1 MSGQVNV
8 RNTYY
13 VMDTPL
19 VLQLIGMKPLPLEID
34 GSKIEHIL
42 AHDGMSLDVLK
53 SLPAAISNPL
63 MVLDSYA
70 NRKVV
75 VVELHD
81 LNDATII
88 VPIDVDQRRG
98 HTIVNILNNAYGKNP
113 REKNPDGSWTQKKG
127 TDFSWFVRENIEKGR
142 VLYIDIEKSTQWT
155 RSDRGDSPNGGN
167 SLNALSNFII
177 SEDFQKVKT
186 RSDLE
191 RFTKEKEEEKN
202 MSTYLD
208 RDTFFKDK
216 EDGVNLITNDS
227 WFKFD
232 EKWLHD
238 WVEEQGRWESFE
250 HFEVTYTDD
259 DVYSAKFDAEEAG
272 LTIKETLTEEGTR
285 KYGDTEIQGWVENVM
300 YQEMSRI
307 GEEKGAV
314 ITDTTA
320 DVYHQEIS
328 DSLTVAEESLEDNA
342 AKELRGIADD
352 LHTSMKNVEE
362 AEQTCGADQETWD
375 GYATR
380 HENIVRRIE
389 AAGDARSEGKSEEE
403 CSDALIDAQESLRE
417 GTAYM
422 EERCAAILRREKE
435 YQEELAGLR
444 ARIEELEREREVRA
458 QLPEELARCL
468 AASTEFLA
476 AVEDLRREAKA
487 QPRIIASEMYSTSRR
502 AVKDAY
508 YSVKL
513 APTKVKNYLRQRAQ
527 KAIDGVLHS
536 VASVF
541 DEGIAALEQRR
552 AGILRKSHEMQS
564 ASEFYRDALEEAL
577 KDSKA
582 ERSME
587 TERTIARSM
596 AKAGFGAYAIEKV
609 LRAESPYRKEMEQGD
624 AKNIA
629 KDAVQETKE
638 QREEKTR

>member
-1 MSGQVNV
+1 MLEKSWDKMSIEEQERV
-8 RNTYY
+8 RKEEQEKFSRMYPIVASANAIHANTAAAARKMAIEYWKKNHPNG
-13 VMDTPL
+13 VTINTIIGDVDIDTKSIKDSLFHGL
-19 VLQLIGMKPLPLEID
+19 VQGKLDAVPTLKAGMEKAAYISTMKDFD
-34 GSKIEHIL
+34 G
-42 AHDGMSLDVLK
+42 
-53 SLPAAISNPL
+53 NPL
-63 MVLDSYA
+63 QNHFFLY
-70 NRKVV
+70 K
-75 VVELHD
+75 
-81 LNDATII
+81 
-88 VPIDVDQRRG
+88 
-98 HTIVNILNNAYGKNP
+98 
-113 REKNPDGSWTQKKG
+113 
-127 TDFSWFVRENIEKGR
+127 TDFSGEENYVLCRIRTNDAKQR
-142 VLYIDIEKSTQWT
+142 LYIHEVMKASEFVQQKSDALQ
-155 RSDRGDSPNGGN
+155 SQLANGNHQQLRGIALYKNMITDFLQGVNG
-167 SLNALSNFII
+167 SFYP
-177 SEDFQKVKT
+177 EQ
-186 RSDLE
+186 
-191 RFTKEKEEEKN
+191 KEEKK
-202 MSTYLD
+202 M
-208 RDTFFKDK
+208 
-216 EDGVNLITNDS
+216 
-227 WFKFD
+227 
-232 EKWLHD
+232 
-238 WVEEQGRWESFE
+238 
-250 HFEVTYTDD
+250 
-259 DVYSAKFDAEEAG
+259 
-272 LTIKETLTEEGTR
+272 
-285 KYGDTEIQGWVENVM
+285 
-300 YQEMSRI
+300 
-307 GEEKGAV
+307 AV
-314 ITDTTA
+314 SNA
-320 DVYHQEIS
+320 AMYHQEIA
-328 DSLTVAEESLEDNA
+328 DSLTVAEESLHEGE
-342 AKELRGIADD
+342 AKQ
-352 LHTSMKNVEE
+352 LHSAVKNLHVSMEKVEE

-435 YQEELAGLR
+435 YQEELEGLR

>member
-1 MSGQVNV
+1 MLEKSWDKMSIEEQERV
-8 RNTYY
+8 RKEEQEKFSRMYPIVASANAIHANTAAAARKMAIEYWKKNHPNG
-13 VMDTPL
+13 VTINTIIGDVDIDTKSIKDSLFHGL
-19 VLQLIGMKPLPLEID
+19 VQGKLDAVPTLKAGMEKAAYISTMKDFD
-34 GSKIEHIL
+34 G
-42 AHDGMSLDVLK
+42 
-53 SLPAAISNPL
+53 NPL
-63 MVLDSYA
+63 QNHFFLY
-70 NRKVV
+70 K
-75 VVELHD
+75 
-81 LNDATII
+81 
-88 VPIDVDQRRG
+88 
-98 HTIVNILNNAYGKNP
+98 
-113 REKNPDGSWTQKKG
+113 
-127 TDFSWFVRENIEKGR
+127 TDFSGEENYVLCRIRTNDAKQR
-142 VLYIDIEKSTQWT
+142 LYIHEVMKASEFVQQKSDALQSQLANGNHQQLRGIALYKNMITDFLQGVNGSFYPEKK
-155 RSDRGDSPNGGN
+155 
-167 SLNALSNFII
+167 
-177 SEDFQKVKT
+177 E
-186 RSDLE
+186 
-191 RFTKEKEEEKN
+191 EKE
-202 MSTYLD
+202 M
-208 RDTFFKDK
+208 
-216 EDGVNLITNDS
+216 
-227 WFKFD
+227 
-232 EKWLHD
+232 
-238 WVEEQGRWESFE
+238 
-250 HFEVTYTDD
+250 
-259 DVYSAKFDAEEAG
+259 
-272 LTIKETLTEEGTR
+272 
-285 KYGDTEIQGWVENVM
+285 
-300 YQEMSRI
+300 
-307 GEEKGAV
+307 AV
-314 ITDTTA
+314 SNA
-320 DVYHQEIS
+320 SMYHQEIA
-328 DSLTVAEESLEDNA
+328 DSLTVAEESLHEEE
-342 AKELRGIADD
+342 AKQ
-352 LHTSMKNVEE
+352 LHSAVKNLHVSMEKVEE

-375 GYATR
+375 GYAAR

-638 QREEKTR
+638 PREEKTR

>member
-1 MSGQVNV
+1 MLEKSWDKMSIEEQERV
-8 RNTYY
+8 RKEEQEKFSRMYPIVASANAIHANTAAAARKMAIEYWKKNHPNG
-13 VMDTPL
+13 VTINTIIGDVDIDTKSIKDSLFHGL
-19 VLQLIGMKPLPLEID
+19 VQGKLDAVPTLKAGMEKAAYISTMKDFD
-34 GSKIEHIL
+34 G
-42 AHDGMSLDVLK
+42 
-53 SLPAAISNPL
+53 NPL
-63 MVLDSYA
+63 QNHFFLY
-70 NRKVV
+70 K
-75 VVELHD
+75 
-81 LNDATII
+81 
-88 VPIDVDQRRG
+88 
-98 HTIVNILNNAYGKNP
+98 
-113 REKNPDGSWTQKKG
+113 
-127 TDFSWFVRENIEKGR
+127 TDFSGEENYVLCRIRTNNAKQR
-142 VLYIDIEKSTQWT
+142 LYIHEVMKASEFVQQKSDALQSQLANGNHQQLRGIALYKNMITDFLQGVNGSFYPEKK
-155 RSDRGDSPNGGN
+155 
-167 SLNALSNFII
+167 
-177 SEDFQKVKT
+177 E
-186 RSDLE
+186 
-191 RFTKEKEEEKN
+191 EKE
-202 MSTYLD
+202 M
-208 RDTFFKDK
+208 
-216 EDGVNLITNDS
+216 
-227 WFKFD
+227 
-232 EKWLHD
+232 
-238 WVEEQGRWESFE
+238 
-250 HFEVTYTDD
+250 
-259 DVYSAKFDAEEAG
+259 
-272 LTIKETLTEEGTR
+272 
-285 KYGDTEIQGWVENVM
+285 
-300 YQEMSRI
+300 
-307 GEEKGAV
+307 AV
-314 ITDTTA
+314 SNA
-320 DVYHQEIS
+320 SMYHQEIA
-328 DSLTVAEESLEDNA
+328 DSLTVAEESLHEEE
-342 AKELRGIADD
+342 AKQ
-352 LHTSMKNVEE
+352 LHSAVKNLHVSMEKVEE

-389 AAGDARSEGKSEEE
+389 AAGDAMSEGKSEEE

-508 YSVKL
+508 YSIKL

>member
-1 MSGQVNV
+1 MLEKSWDKMSIEEQERV
-8 RNTYY
+8 RKEEQEKFSRMYPIVASANAIHANTAAAARKMAIEYWKKNHPNG
-13 VMDTPL
+13 VTINTIIGDVDIDTKSIKDSLFHGL
-19 VLQLIGMKPLPLEID
+19 VQGKLDAVPTLKAGMEKAAYISTMKDFD
-34 GSKIEHIL
+34 G
-42 AHDGMSLDVLK
+42 
-53 SLPAAISNPL
+53 NPL
-63 MVLDSYA
+63 QNHFFLY
-70 NRKVV
+70 K
-75 VVELHD
+75 
-81 LNDATII
+81 
-88 VPIDVDQRRG
+88 
-98 HTIVNILNNAYGKNP
+98 
-113 REKNPDGSWTQKKG
+113 
-127 TDFSWFVRENIEKGR
+127 TDFSGEENYVLCRIRTNDAKQR
-142 VLYIDIEKSTQWT
+142 LYIHEVMKASEFVQQKSDALQ
-155 RSDRGDSPNGGN
+155 SQLANGNHQQLRGIALYKNMITDFLKGVNG
-167 SLNALSNFII
+167 SFYP
-177 SEDFQKVKT
+177 EQ
-186 RSDLE
+186 
-191 RFTKEKEEEKN
+191 KEEKK
-202 MSTYLD
+202 M
-208 RDTFFKDK
+208 
-216 EDGVNLITNDS
+216 
-227 WFKFD
+227 
-232 EKWLHD
+232 
-238 WVEEQGRWESFE
+238 
-250 HFEVTYTDD
+250 
-259 DVYSAKFDAEEAG
+259 
-272 LTIKETLTEEGTR
+272 
-285 KYGDTEIQGWVENVM
+285 
-300 YQEMSRI
+300 
-307 GEEKGAV
+307 AV
-314 ITDTTA
+314 SNATM
-320 DVYHQEIS
+320 YHQEIAN
-328 DSLTVAEESLEDNA
+328 SLTVAEESLHEEDA
-342 AKELRGIADD
+342 AQ
-352 LHTSMKNVEE
+352 LHRAVKNLHVSMEKVEE

-375 GYATR
+375 GYAAR
-380 HENIVRRIE
+380 HDNIVRRIE

-435 YQEELAGLR
+435 YQEELEGLR

>member
-1 MSGQVNV
+1 MLEKSWDKMSIEEQERV
-8 RNTYY
+8 RKEEQEKFSRMYPIVASANAIHANTAAAARKMAIEYWKKNHPNG
-13 VMDTPL
+13 VTINTIIGDVDIDTKSIKDSLFHGL
-19 VLQLIGMKPLPLEID
+19 VQGKLDAVPTLKAGMEKAAYISTMKDFD
-34 GSKIEHIL
+34 G
-42 AHDGMSLDVLK
+42 
-53 SLPAAISNPL
+53 NPL
-63 MVLDSYA
+63 QNHFFLY
-70 NRKVV
+70 K
-75 VVELHD
+75 
-81 LNDATII
+81 
-88 VPIDVDQRRG
+88 
-98 HTIVNILNNAYGKNP
+98 
-113 REKNPDGSWTQKKG
+113 
-127 TDFSWFVRENIEKGR
+127 TDFSGEENYVLCRIRTNDAKQR
-142 VLYIDIEKSTQWT
+142 LYIHEVMKASEFVQQKSDALQ
-155 RSDRGDSPNGGN
+155 SQLANGNHQQLRGIALYKNMITDFLQGVNG
-167 SLNALSNFII
+167 SFYP
-177 SEDFQKVKT
+177 EQ
-186 RSDLE
+186 
-191 RFTKEKEEEKN
+191 KEEKK
-202 MSTYLD
+202 M
-208 RDTFFKDK
+208 
-216 EDGVNLITNDS
+216 
-227 WFKFD
+227 
-232 EKWLHD
+232 
-238 WVEEQGRWESFE
+238 
-250 HFEVTYTDD
+250 
-259 DVYSAKFDAEEAG
+259 
-272 LTIKETLTEEGTR
+272 
-285 KYGDTEIQGWVENVM
+285 
-300 YQEMSRI
+300 
-307 GEEKGAV
+307 AV
-314 ITDTTA
+314 SNA
-320 DVYHQEIS
+320 AMYHQEIA
-328 DSLTVAEESLEDNA
+328 DSLTVAEESLHEKDA
-342 AKELRGIADD
+342 AQ
-352 LHTSMKNVEE
+352 LHRAVKNLHVSMEKVEE

-375 GYATR
+375 GYAAR
-380 HENIVRRIE
+380 HDNIVRRIE

-487 QPRIIASEMYSTSRR
+487 QPRIIASEMYATSRR

-508 YSVKL
+508 YSIKL

>member
-1 MSGQVNV
+1 MLEKSWDKMSIEERERV
-8 RNTYY
+8 RKEEQEKFSRMYPIVASANAIHANTAAAARKMAIEYWKKNHPNG
-13 VMDTPL
+13 VTINTIIGDVDIDTKSIKDSLFHGL
-19 VLQLIGMKPLPLEID
+19 VQGKLDAVPTLKAGMEKAAYISTMKDFD
-34 GSKIEHIL
+34 G
-42 AHDGMSLDVLK
+42 
-53 SLPAAISNPL
+53 NPL
-63 MVLDSYA
+63 QNHFFLY
-70 NRKVV
+70 K
-75 VVELHD
+75 
-81 LNDATII
+81 
-88 VPIDVDQRRG
+88 
-98 HTIVNILNNAYGKNP
+98 
-113 REKNPDGSWTQKKG
+113 
-127 TDFSWFVRENIEKGR
+127 TDFSGEENYVLCRIRTNNAKQR
-142 VLYIDIEKSTQWT
+142 LYIHEVMKASEFVQQKSDALQSQLANGNHQQLRGIALYKNMITDFLQGVNGSFYPEKK
-155 RSDRGDSPNGGN
+155 
-167 SLNALSNFII
+167 
-177 SEDFQKVKT
+177 E
-186 RSDLE
+186 
-191 RFTKEKEEEKN
+191 EKE
-202 MSTYLD
+202 M
-208 RDTFFKDK
+208 
-216 EDGVNLITNDS
+216 
-227 WFKFD
+227 
-232 EKWLHD
+232 
-238 WVEEQGRWESFE
+238 
-250 HFEVTYTDD
+250 
-259 DVYSAKFDAEEAG
+259 
-272 LTIKETLTEEGTR
+272 
-285 KYGDTEIQGWVENVM
+285 
-300 YQEMSRI
+300 
-307 GEEKGAV
+307 AV
-314 ITDTTA
+314 SNA
-320 DVYHQEIS
+320 SMYHQEIA
-328 DSLTVAEESLEDNA
+328 DSLTVAEESLHEEE
-342 AKELRGIADD
+342 AKQ
-352 LHTSMKNVEE
+352 LHSAVKNLHVSMEKVEE

-508 YSVKL
+508 YSIKL

-638 QREEKTR
+638 QRKEKTR

>member
-1 MSGQVNV
+1 MLEKSWDKMSIEEQERV
-8 RNTYY
+8 RKEEQEKFSRMYPIVASANAIHANTAAAARKMAIEYWKKNHPNG
-13 VMDTPL
+13 VTINTIIGDVDIDTKSIKDSLFHGL
-19 VLQLIGMKPLPLEID
+19 VQGKLDAVPTLKAGMEKAAYISTMKDFD
-34 GSKIEHIL
+34 G
-42 AHDGMSLDVLK
+42 
-53 SLPAAISNPL
+53 NPL
-63 MVLDSYA
+63 QNHFFLY
-70 NRKVV
+70 K
-75 VVELHD
+75 
-81 LNDATII
+81 
-88 VPIDVDQRRG
+88 
-98 HTIVNILNNAYGKNP
+98 
-113 REKNPDGSWTQKKG
+113 
-127 TDFSWFVRENIEKGR
+127 TDFSGEENYVLCRIRTNDAKQR
-142 VLYIDIEKSTQWT
+142 LYIHEVMKASEFVQQKSDALQ
-155 RSDRGDSPNGGN
+155 SQLANGNHQQLRGIALYKNMITDFLKGVNG
-167 SLNALSNFII
+167 SFYP
-177 SEDFQKVKT
+177 EQ
-186 RSDLE
+186 
-191 RFTKEKEEEKN
+191 KEEKK
-202 MSTYLD
+202 M
-208 RDTFFKDK
+208 
-216 EDGVNLITNDS
+216 
-227 WFKFD
+227 
-232 EKWLHD
+232 
-238 WVEEQGRWESFE
+238 
-250 HFEVTYTDD
+250 
-259 DVYSAKFDAEEAG
+259 
-272 LTIKETLTEEGTR
+272 
-285 KYGDTEIQGWVENVM
+285 
-300 YQEMSRI
+300 
-307 GEEKGAV
+307 AV
-314 ITDTTA
+314 SNATM
-320 DVYHQEIS
+320 YHQEIAN
-328 DSLTVAEESLEDNA
+328 SLTVAEESLHEEDA
-342 AKELRGIADD
+342 AQ
-352 LHTSMKNVEE
+352 LHRAVKNLHVSMEKVEE

-375 GYATR
+375 GYAAR
-380 HENIVRRIE
+380 HDNIVRRIE

-577 KDSKA
+577 KDSKS

-596 AKAGFGAYAIEKV
+596 AKAGFGAYAIQKV
-609 LRAESPYRKEMEQGD
+609 LRAESSYRKEMEQGD

>member
-1 MSGQVNV
+1 MLEKSWDKMSIEEQERV
-8 RNTYY
+8 RKEEQEKFSRMYPIVASANAIHANTAAAARKMAIEYWKKNHPNG
-13 VMDTPL
+13 VTINTIIGDVDIDTKSIKDSLFHGL
-19 VLQLIGMKPLPLEID
+19 VQGKLDAVPTLKAGMEKAAYISTMKDFD
-34 GSKIEHIL
+34 G
-42 AHDGMSLDVLK
+42 
-53 SLPAAISNPL
+53 NPL
-63 MVLDSYA
+63 QNHFFLY
-70 NRKVV
+70 K
-75 VVELHD
+75 
-81 LNDATII
+81 
-88 VPIDVDQRRG
+88 
-98 HTIVNILNNAYGKNP
+98 
-113 REKNPDGSWTQKKG
+113 
-127 TDFSWFVRENIEKGR
+127 TDFSGEENYVLCRIRTNDAKQR
-142 VLYIDIEKSTQWT
+142 LYIHEVMKASEFVQQKSDALQSQLANGNHQQLRGIALYKNMITDFLQGVNGSFYPEKK
-155 RSDRGDSPNGGN
+155 
-167 SLNALSNFII
+167 
-177 SEDFQKVKT
+177 E
-186 RSDLE
+186 
-191 RFTKEKEEEKN
+191 EKE
-202 MSTYLD
+202 M
-208 RDTFFKDK
+208 
-216 EDGVNLITNDS
+216 
-227 WFKFD
+227 
-232 EKWLHD
+232 
-238 WVEEQGRWESFE
+238 
-250 HFEVTYTDD
+250 
-259 DVYSAKFDAEEAG
+259 
-272 LTIKETLTEEGTR
+272 
-285 KYGDTEIQGWVENVM
+285 
-300 YQEMSRI
+300 
-307 GEEKGAV
+307 AV
-314 ITDTTA
+314 SNA
-320 DVYHQEIS
+320 SMYHQEIA
-328 DSLTVAEESLEDNA
+328 DSLTVAEESLHEEE
-342 AKELRGIADD
+342 AKQ
-352 LHTSMKNVEE
+352 LHSAVKNLHVSMEKVEE

-508 YSVKL
+508 YSIKL

-577 KDSKA
+577 KDSKS

>member
-1 MSGQVNV
+1 MLEKSWDKMSIEEQERV
-8 RNTYY
+8 RKEEQEKFSRMYPIVASANAIHANTAAAARKMAIEYWKKNHPNG
-13 VMDTPL
+13 VTINTIIGDVDIDTKSIKDSLFHGL
-19 VLQLIGMKPLPLEID
+19 VQGKLDAVPTLKAGMEKAAYISTMKDFD
-34 GSKIEHIL
+34 G
-42 AHDGMSLDVLK
+42 
-53 SLPAAISNPL
+53 NPL
-63 MVLDSYA
+63 QNHFFLY
-70 NRKVV
+70 K
-75 VVELHD
+75 
-81 LNDATII
+81 
-88 VPIDVDQRRG
+88 
-98 HTIVNILNNAYGKNP
+98 
-113 REKNPDGSWTQKKG
+113 
-127 TDFSWFVRENIEKGR
+127 TDFSGEENYVLCRIRTNDAKQR
-142 VLYIDIEKSTQWT
+142 LYIHEVMKASEFVQQKSDALQ
-155 RSDRGDSPNGGN
+155 SQLANGNHQQLRGIALYKNMITDFLQGVNG
-167 SLNALSNFII
+167 SFYP
-177 SEDFQKVKT
+177 EQ
-186 RSDLE
+186 
-191 RFTKEKEEEKN
+191 KEEKK
-202 MSTYLD
+202 M
-208 RDTFFKDK
+208 
-216 EDGVNLITNDS
+216 
-227 WFKFD
+227 
-232 EKWLHD
+232 
-238 WVEEQGRWESFE
+238 
-250 HFEVTYTDD
+250 
-259 DVYSAKFDAEEAG
+259 
-272 LTIKETLTEEGTR
+272 
-285 KYGDTEIQGWVENVM
+285 
-300 YQEMSRI
+300 
-307 GEEKGAV
+307 AV
-314 ITDTTA
+314 SNA
-320 DVYHQEIS
+320 AMYHQEIAN
-328 DSLTVAEESLEDNA
+328 SLTSAEEFLHEEDA
-342 AKELRGIADD
+342 AQ
-352 LHTSMKNVEE
+352 LHRAVKNLHVSMEKVEE

-375 GYATR
+375 GYAAR

-577 KDSKA
+577 KDSKS

>member
-1 MSGQVNV
+1 MLEKSWDKMSIEEQERV
-8 RNTYY
+8 RKEEQEKFSRMYPIVASANAIHANTAAAARKMAIEYWKKNHPNG
-13 VMDTPL
+13 VTINTIIGDVDIDTKSIKDSLFHGL
-19 VLQLIGMKPLPLEID
+19 VQGKLDAVPTLKAGMEKAAYISTMKDFD
-34 GSKIEHIL
+34 G
-42 AHDGMSLDVLK
+42 
-53 SLPAAISNPL
+53 NPL
-63 MVLDSYA
+63 QNHFFLY
-70 NRKVV
+70 K
-75 VVELHD
+75 
-81 LNDATII
+81 
-88 VPIDVDQRRG
+88 
-98 HTIVNILNNAYGKNP
+98 
-113 REKNPDGSWTQKKG
+113 
-127 TDFSWFVRENIEKGR
+127 TDFSGEENYVLCRIRTNDAKQR
-142 VLYIDIEKSTQWT
+142 LYIHEVMKASEFVQQKSDALQ
-155 RSDRGDSPNGGN
+155 SQLANGNHQQLRGIALYKNMITDFLQGVNG
-167 SLNALSNFII
+167 SFYP
-177 SEDFQKVKT
+177 EQ
-186 RSDLE
+186 
-191 RFTKEKEEEKN
+191 KEEKK
-202 MSTYLD
+202 M
-208 RDTFFKDK
+208 
-216 EDGVNLITNDS
+216 
-227 WFKFD
+227 
-232 EKWLHD
+232 
-238 WVEEQGRWESFE
+238 
-250 HFEVTYTDD
+250 
-259 DVYSAKFDAEEAG
+259 
-272 LTIKETLTEEGTR
+272 
-285 KYGDTEIQGWVENVM
+285 
-300 YQEMSRI
+300 
-307 GEEKGAV
+307 AV
-314 ITDTTA
+314 SNA
-320 DVYHQEIS
+320 AMYHQEIA
-328 DSLTVAEESLEDNA
+328 DSLTVAEESLHEEDA
-342 AKELRGIADD
+342 AQ
-352 LHTSMKNVEE
+352 LHRAVKNLHVSMEKVEE

-375 GYATR
+375 GYAAR
-380 HENIVRRIE
+380 HDNIVRRIE

>member
-1 MSGQVNV
+1 MNLMGRKKGNIMLEKSWDKMSIEEQERV
-8 RNTYY
+8 RKEEQEKFSRMYPIVASANAIHANTAAAARKMAIEYWKKNHPNG
-13 VMDTPL
+13 VTINTIIGDVDIDTKSIKDSLFHGL
-19 VLQLIGMKPLPLEID
+19 VQGKLDAVPTLKAGMEKAAYISTMKDFD
-34 GSKIEHIL
+34 G
-42 AHDGMSLDVLK
+42 
-53 SLPAAISNPL
+53 NPL
-63 MVLDSYA
+63 QNHFFLY
-70 NRKVV
+70 K
-75 VVELHD
+75 
-81 LNDATII
+81 
-88 VPIDVDQRRG
+88 
-98 HTIVNILNNAYGKNP
+98 
-113 REKNPDGSWTQKKG
+113 
-127 TDFSWFVRENIEKGR
+127 TDFSGEENYVLCRIRTNNAKQR
-142 VLYIDIEKSTQWT
+142 LYIHEVMKASEFVQQKSDALQSQLANGNHQQLRGIALYKNMITDFLQGVNGSFYPEKK
-155 RSDRGDSPNGGN
+155 
-167 SLNALSNFII
+167 
-177 SEDFQKVKT
+177 E
-186 RSDLE
+186 
-191 RFTKEKEEEKN
+191 EKE
-202 MSTYLD
+202 M
-208 RDTFFKDK
+208 
-216 EDGVNLITNDS
+216 
-227 WFKFD
+227 
-232 EKWLHD
+232 
-238 WVEEQGRWESFE
+238 
-250 HFEVTYTDD
+250 
-259 DVYSAKFDAEEAG
+259 
-272 LTIKETLTEEGTR
+272 
-285 KYGDTEIQGWVENVM
+285 
-300 YQEMSRI
+300 
-307 GEEKGAV
+307 AV
-314 ITDTTA
+314 SNA
-320 DVYHQEIS
+320 SMYHQEIA
-328 DSLTVAEESLEDNA
+328 DSLTVAEESLHEEE
-342 AKELRGIADD
+342 AKQ
-352 LHTSMKNVEE
+352 LHSAVKNLHVSMEKVEE

-375 GYATR
+375 GYAAR
-380 HENIVRRIE
+380 HDNIVRRIE

>member
-1 MSGQVNV
+1 MLEKSWDKMSIEEQERV
-8 RNTYY
+8 RKEEQEKFSRMYPIVASANAIHANTAAAARKMAIEYWKKNHPNG
-13 VMDTPL
+13 VTINTIIGDVDIDTKSIKDSLFHGL
-19 VLQLIGMKPLPLEID
+19 VQGKLDAVPTLKAGMEKAAYISTMKDFD
-34 GSKIEHIL
+34 G
-42 AHDGMSLDVLK
+42 
-53 SLPAAISNPL
+53 NPL
-63 MVLDSYA
+63 QNHFFLY
-70 NRKVV
+70 K
-75 VVELHD
+75 
-81 LNDATII
+81 
-88 VPIDVDQRRG
+88 
-98 HTIVNILNNAYGKNP
+98 
-113 REKNPDGSWTQKKG
+113 
-127 TDFSWFVRENIEKGR
+127 TDFSGEENYVLCRIRTNNAKQR
-142 VLYIDIEKSTQWT
+142 LYIHEVMKASEFVQQKSDALQSQLANGNHQQLRGIALYKNMITDFLQGVNGSFYPEKK
-155 RSDRGDSPNGGN
+155 
-167 SLNALSNFII
+167 
-177 SEDFQKVKT
+177 E
-186 RSDLE
+186 
-191 RFTKEKEEEKN
+191 EKE
-202 MSTYLD
+202 M
-208 RDTFFKDK
+208 
-216 EDGVNLITNDS
+216 
-227 WFKFD
+227 
-232 EKWLHD
+232 
-238 WVEEQGRWESFE
+238 
-250 HFEVTYTDD
+250 
-259 DVYSAKFDAEEAG
+259 
-272 LTIKETLTEEGTR
+272 
-285 KYGDTEIQGWVENVM
+285 
-300 YQEMSRI
+300 
-307 GEEKGAV
+307 AV
-314 ITDTTA
+314 SNA
-320 DVYHQEIS
+320 SMYHQEIA
-328 DSLTVAEESLEDNA
+328 DSLTVAEESLHEEE
-342 AKELRGIADD
+342 AKQ
-352 LHTSMKNVEE
+352 LHSAVKNLHVSMEKVEE

-375 GYATR
+375 GYAAR

-389 AAGDARSEGKSEEE
+389 AAGDARSECKSEEE

-508 YSVKL
+508 YSIKL

-564 ASEFYRDALEEAL
+564 ASEFYRDALEEM